1 MHLIDFILFFIRI
14 LFQDNNNQTNNQREL
29 SSGNSKRKK
38 LFGVGLDSDEEEEVG
53 PSASGTNAIKR
64 EIERFTAENMEPSKI
79 DVLAWWS
86 SRMQVY
92 PRLSKLATKYLA
104 VLASSTPSERA
115 MSKNGSNS
123 EQETHE
129 AYQPSL
135 RYSDVPV
142 RHSLIYSNCC

>member
-115 MSKNGSNS
+115 MSKMDLILNKKRMKLTSLHFGILMFLSN
-123 EQETHE
+123 T
-129 AYQPSL
+129 
-135 RYSDVPV
+135 V
-142 RHSLIYSNCC
+142 